1 MMAFY
6 QPIWQHRG
14 MPASDVEQ
22 TPTNDSSLEEHILAL
37 GDALNA
43 LVSQSRGVT
52 AQAAAAFHAELQ
64 PAAFHIALWL
74 KAFGPAQ
81 PGAIAQA
88 VGMDRSAASRLT
100 RDLARL
106 GLIET
111 RTDSG
116 DRRRVVL
123 SLTDEGRR
131 RLDGAMRAKGA
142 VFRQRVESWSE
153 RDLDLCADMLR
164 KLIGTSS
171 N

>member
-1 MMAFY
+1 MSAL
-6 QPIWQHRG
+6 
-14 MPASDVEQ
+14 DVEQ
-22 TPTNDSSLEEHILAL
+22 IPTNDRSREARILAL

-43 LVSQSRGVT
+43 LVSQSRAVT

-81 PGAIAQA
+81 PGAVAQA

-106 GLIET
+106 ALIET
-111 RTDSG
+111 RADPH
-116 DRRRVVL
+116 DRRRIVL
-123 SLTDEGRR
+123 FLTDEGRR
-131 RLDGAMRAKGA
+131 RLDGAMQAKGA

-153 RDLDLCADMLR
+153 KDLDLCADMLR
-164 KLIGTSS
+164 KLIGTPS